1 MILQA
6 GRNDGLHRQG
16 VALIINKEFSKSM
29 TSYQAISER
38 LICATFNTVE
48 GPTTVFQTYAPDS
61 SYSNET
67 SEEFY
72 DLLQDKIK
80 ALPRN
85 NKYILLGDFNA
96 KVGTDQQENWPREVG
111 KYGLGQ
117 ANDRG
122 YHLLQF
128 CAINELVITNTL
140 FKHKKARR
148 VTWKSPDGGTA
159 NQIDYII
166 VQQKWKSR
174 IKNCRSYQSADIG
187 SDHSLVLVNVSLTPE
202 KQRKQKTVAN
212 RFDVFKLTNDEQ
224 IAKTFSIS
232 IGGAFE
238 PLLELEDYEID
249 EFYSKFKEATNKT
262 TEKVVGFKRNNLVE
276 KLPQSIEVLCEERR
290 QARLQTLNKPKVAIY
305 RKKYHTLN
313 KKVKTAVRKHKRT
326 MLEQK
331 VEQLEDDFHH
341 NRSHN
346 LFKTVRE
353 MEGKPKKPLNI
364 VKDKKGETHTNT
376 AEVLNCWEDHF
387 SQHLNTEFPHDP
399 TAINEIPGVRPQ
411 DTEAHPLI
419 TREEIDKALKSM
431 KYQ

>member
-1 MILQA
+1 MRTMNDDGKLDQLLNEMTRFKIDILGASETHWTTDTQEAFEHQNFVILQA

-148 VTWKSPDGGTA
+148 VTWTSPDGGTA

-212 RFDVFKLTNDEQ
+212 RFDVSKLTNDEQ

-238 PLLELEDYEID
+238 PLLEL
-249 EFYSKFKEATNKT
+249 
-262 TEKVVGFKRNNLVE
+262 
-276 KLPQSIEVLCEERR
+276 
-290 QARLQTLNKPKVAIY
+290 
-305 RKKYHTLN
+305 
-313 KKVKTAVRKHKRT
+313 
-326 MLEQK
+326 
-331 VEQLEDDFHH
+331 
-341 NRSHN
+341 
-346 LFKTVRE
+346 
-353 MEGKPKKPLNI
+353 
-364 VKDKKGETHTNT
+364 
-376 AEVLNCWEDHF
+376 
-387 SQHLNTEFPHDP
+387 
-399 TAINEIPGVRPQ
+399 
-411 DTEAHPLI
+411 
-419 TREEIDKALKSM
+419 
-431 KYQ
+431 

>member
-1 MILQA
+1 MLC
-6 GRNDGLHRQG
+6 L
-16 VALIINKEFSKSM
+16 
-29 TSYQAISER
+29 
-38 LICATFNTVE
+38 
-48 GPTTVFQTYAPDS
+48 
-61 SYSNET
+61 
-67 SEEFY
+67 
-72 DLLQDKIK
+72 
-80 ALPRN
+80 RN

-148 VTWKSPDGGTA
+148 VTWTSPDGGTA

-174 IKNCRSYQSADIG
+174 IKNYRSYQSADIG

-212 RFDVFKLTNDEQ
+212 RFDVSKLTNDEQ

-262 TEKVVGFKRNNLVE
+262 IENVVGFKRNNLV
-276 KLPQSIEVLCEERR
+276 I
-290 QARLQTLNKPKVAIY
+290 AT
-305 RKKYHTLN
+305 KY
-313 KKVKTAVRKHKRT
+313 
-326 MLEQK
+326 
-331 VEQLEDDFHH
+331 
-341 NRSHN
+341 
-346 LFKTVRE
+346 
-353 MEGKPKKPLNI
+353 
-364 VKDKKGETHTNT
+364 
-376 AEVLNCWEDHF
+376 
-387 SQHLNTEFPHDP
+387 
-399 TAINEIPGVRPQ
+399 
-411 DTEAHPLI
+411 
-419 TREEIDKALKSM
+419 
-431 KYQ
+431 